1 MTTWFG
7 VTLLACFVLV
17 AGLIGCQA
25 ELSDEEQ
32 NKINA
37 QISQDVVDALLEH
50 PKYLEYLENDDWVD
64 GFVNALLEHPAYL
77 EYLDDD
83 EWVEDFTHALL
94 EHPDYKTTPEEDCA
108 TVILMAV
115 VMSDDHTLLPPESD
129 KESLCAWYLGELE

>member
-83 EWVEDFTHALL
+83 EWVDFTHALL

-129 KESLCAWYLGELE
+129 KESLCAWYLGELG